1 MGDSMKRIPRDAKG
15 RWAKLLLCG
24 IVLVYAAMLLHI
36 VFFKYGENTEGP
48 SLNLEPFWIF
58 SLLRY
63 DAYRTMGIINILGNI
78 ALFLPMGILFSYGLS
93 AGKKAWL
100 SIPACLLVSAV
111 FELLQWTTGTGATDI
126 DDIILNTAGGALG
139 AAIYFW
145 ILRRAD
151 AGRPY
156 PWALIGALLI
166 FGIVGGIFF
175 YAYAP
180 AVLFP

>member
-1 MGDSMKRIPRDAKG
+1 MGKASAVRNRSGLRRNASAYCLLQIRGKYGRPQPQPGAFLDFFPASLRCVPDDGNNKHSGEHRAFSSYGDS
-15 RWAKLLLCG
+15 
-24 IVLVYAAMLLHI
+24 
-36 VFFKYGENTEGP
+36 
-48 SLNLEPFWIF
+48 
-58 SLLRY
+58 
-63 DAYRTMGIINILGNI
+63 
-78 ALFLPMGILFSYGLS
+78 FSYGLS
-93 AGKKAWL
+93 DGKKGWL

>member
-1 MGDSMKRIPRDAKG
+1 MGKASAVRNRSGLRRNAS
-15 RWAKLLLCG
+15 AYCLLQIRG
-24 IVLVYAAMLLHI
+24 
-36 VFFKYGENTEGP
+36 KYGRPQPQPGAF
-48 SLNLEPFWIF
+48 LDF

-93 AGKKAWL
+93 DGKKGWL